1 MLNPKVGEIE
11 LMSSP
16 MNFFRIVVLPAL
28 SKPLKRVK
36 KITLLSSI
44 TLKEILEYA
53 SHIQHCEL
61 RPAVHVQA

>member
-44 TLKEILEYA
+44 TLKGISEYA
-53 SHIQHCEL
+53 SHIQHCAL